1 MTIAYVISIY
11 SDGFIEVRD
20 IFGDDFLAQSSWLL
34 SADCLIFA
42 RICFFACFVVKLP
55 DNAYIELLQPWGQ
68 RR

>member
-20 IFGDDFLAQSSWLL
+20 IFGDDFLALSRLL

-42 RICFFACFVVKLP
+42 LFFFFC
-55 DNAYIELLQPWGQ
+55 LLGL
-68 RR
+68 

>member
-20 IFGDDFLAQSSWLL
+20 IFGDDFLALSRLL

-42 RICFFACFVVKLP
+42 LFFFFFLFAWFVVKLP
-55 DNAYIELLQPWGQ
+55 DRPLGASCIY
-68 RR
+68 

>member
-20 IFGDDFLAQSSWLL
+20 IFGDDFLALSSLL

-42 RICFFACFVVKLP
+42 GIFFTWFVVKLRIVHWARH
-55 DNAYIELLQPWGQ
+55 AYIELLQV
-68 RR
+68 